1 MDIRLLET
9 CVTSS
14 CYVAWVYSWFRLY
27 PLQEELNDYMASL
40 PGEDLER
47 IWTAMWHSASMQE
60 WEEQAREGLPT
71 SACPPKDPD
80 VETPPKVSVLGFDV
94 PEETPEKVLQPL
106 KKAQLIAQKKLEQQ
120 ARKDKTTEKAKQKKS
135 KSAKPDAKPG
145 KKPGKKPAPKSKSCK
160 ANGKGCQKAKGTQGP
175 LQKALAQ
182 FVKANKAEGK
192 AYREIMKEWMESSE
206 REAIVST
213 FDQSERKRRRY

>member
-120 ARKDKTTEKAKQKKS
+120 ARKDKTTEKAEQKKTS
-135 KSAKPDAKPG
+135 QPSQMQSQGRSRGRSHPPNRNRVKP
-145 KKPGKKPAPKSKSCK
+145 
-160 ANGKGCQKAKGTQGP
+160 
-175 LQKALAQ
+175 
-182 FVKANKAEGK
+182 
-192 AYREIMKEWMESSE
+192 ME
-206 REAIVST
+206 REVRRPKVPRALC
-213 FDQSERKRRRY
+213 KRLFRSL